1 MKVLIWS
8 TGQDT
13 GGQGFR
19 IADAFVR
26 HAPDWDVQSR
36 AAGRSVLGYPEQKWL
51 PITDRKAD
59 ILALYRDADVVH
71 LRNNLAGWQMADR
84 GTGKPTLIHH
94 HGSQFR
100 SNHGRIA
107 REARHIGAVQL
118 AATIDLTLLEPD
130 VQWMPSPYEVDDL
143 AAMRRPHG
151 DGRVRIAYFP
161 TSPRIKSM
169 GPFMAAYRRLVL
181 THKVELLTNIVGNR
195 VRHMPNADVLALK
208 AQADILFDQVILGYG
223 NNAIEAMGMGIP
235 VIAGVQDDNVR
246 SAMLERWGSLPWYD
260 ATEATIYDA
269 LLRLVES
276 ADMRAEYAALGMVH
290 VRQWHDAPVVVG
302 MLSEVYRTA
311 PPTRTNVDQ
320 FRPTTARAWAE
331 RRSSLRDRQL
341 AIRAEREKRRR
352 VA

>member
-19 IADAFVR
+19 IADAFAR

-36 AAGRSVLGYPEQKWL
+36 AAGKSVLGYPEQKWL

-84 GTGKPTLIHH
+84 GMGKPTVIHH

-107 REARHIGAVQL
+107 KEARHIGAVQL
-118 AATIDLTLLEPD
+118 AATLDLTLLEPD
-130 VQWMPSPYEVDDL
+130 VHWMPSPYEVDDL
-143 AAMRRPHG
+143 LAMRRPHG

-161 TSPRIKSM
+161 TSPKIKSA
-169 GPFMAAYRRLVL
+169 PQFLAAYRRLASN
-181 THKVELLTNIVGNR
+181 HRVELLTNVQGTK
-195 VRHMPNADVLALK
+195 VRHMPWPEVLAQK
-208 AQADILFDQVILGYG
+208 AQADILFDQVLLGYG
-223 NNAIEAMGMGIP
+223 NNAIEAWAMGIP
-235 VIAGVQDDNVR
+235 VIAGVQDPAVR
-246 SAMLERWGSLPWYD
+246 DAMLVRWGSLPWYD
-260 ATEATIYDA
+260 ATEDSIYDA
-269 LLRLVES
+269 LRAMVES
-276 ADMRAEYAALGMVH
+276 ADLRAEYAARGMAH
-290 VRQWHDAPVVVG
+290 VRTWHDSRVVVG

-311 PPTRTNVDQ
+311 PPTSGSIAAV
-320 FRPTTARAWAE
+320 TTPRAWAE
-331 RRSSLRDRQL
+331 RRSSLRERQL
-341 AIRAEREKRRR
+341 AIQAQRAKGRR